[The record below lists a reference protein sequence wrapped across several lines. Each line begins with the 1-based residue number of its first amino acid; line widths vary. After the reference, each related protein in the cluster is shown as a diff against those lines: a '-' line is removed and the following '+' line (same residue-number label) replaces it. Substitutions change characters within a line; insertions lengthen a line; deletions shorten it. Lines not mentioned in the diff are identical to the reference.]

1 VTAAAVLARN
11 SRAAH
16 GPTTP
21 PRKFSGFHY
30 EKGSSRGANLFS
42 PNSFPP
48 IGLQHL
54 AQSASGRRCV
64 FHHSAHTWRL
74 PSRARHSPFRAC
86 WFGLRAEPWRFLL
99 RPDVDGL
106 ELSLS
111 PVSTP
116 VWLTGC
122 ASRRPDVYV
131 FESRGVYNRLERL
144 RPFRDQTTR
153 LPPGGGR
160 RGWTPQRICTWQHHG
175 CDLRCLSSRSSGGKC
190 RSFGPPAAVDR
201 GWVQPLADALF
212 TSTVGCGGARTI
224 SYSSAA
230 TGHRQHLKPT
240 DPPEKGAARRNRLRR
255 STALSRRQSRRRAT
269 PRVVRINEPDL
280 ARFDLKLG
288 PHRSQI
294 LVQAPLWLGL

>member
-86 WFGLRAEPWRFLL
+86 WFGLRAEPWRFHSK
-99 RPDVDGL
+99 PDADGL
-106 ELSLS
+106 EFSRS

-122 ASRRPDVYV
+122 ASRRPDLYV
-131 FESRGVYNRLERL
+131 FESGAYITGWSGCGRSETRRRDYRRAEGVVGGHLNAFAPGNITAVTYDAYHPEAVAGNADPSVR
-144 RPFRDQTTR
+144 RPPSIGAGCSHSPMHYSPQPLVVVVRELFR
-153 LPPGGGR
+153 
-160 RGWTPQRICTWQHHG
+160 TPQQ
-175 CDLRCLSSRSSGGKC
+175 
-190 RSFGPPAAVDR
+190 
-201 GWVQPLADALF
+201 
-212 TSTVGCGGARTI
+212 
-224 SYSSAA
+224 
-230 TGHRQHLKPT
+230 RQ
-240 DPPEKGAARRNRLRR
+240 DID
-255 STALSRRQSRRRAT
+255 S
-269 PRVVRINEPDL
+269 I
-280 ARFDLKLG
+280 
-288 PHRSQI
+288 
-294 LVQAPLWLGL
+294 